1 MGTSTPALTMAEL
14 FDVAIV
20 GAGPAGSCA
29 ALHLARGGA
38 RVVLLEKQ
46 PLPRPKVC
54 GGGLVARARKHLPAG
69 VELPIERVCH
79 TVEIRHGDLRFAV
92 TEALPVV
99 ELAMRAE
106 LDARLAEAAAR
117 AGCDL
122 RDACEVTGLDR
133 RDGEIVLATSSS
145 AARGAVSSAARGAVS
160 GAARGAGRGDVRARH
175 VIAADGVHSP
185 VARLAGWSEALEAI
199 PAIEAEVDV
208 APATLGDRAENAVF
222 DFGDAPSGYAWTFPK
237 RAHLSAGVLT
247 TERGRGGLRADLDRY
262 LARLGLDRHAC
273 EARGWLI
280 PTRPRGGGFARE
292 NVLLVGDAAGLADPV
307 TAEGISLALWSGR
320 LAAESVLAG
329 GTSASQA
336 YERALAREILPE
348 LRVARALAH
357 VLYRRPRITRAL
369 FERAGAPLAR
379 AMADIVAGR
388 TSYRALVSSPSNWL
402 RLTLSK
408 RATAGA

>member
-1 MGTSTPALTMAEL
+1 M

-38 RVVLLEKQ
+38 RVILLEKQ
-46 PLPRPKVC
+46 RFPRSKVC

-69 VELPIERVCH
+69 VELPIERACR

-92 TEALPVV
+92 TEPDPVV
-99 ELAMRAE
+99 ELAMRAD
-106 LDARLAEAAAR
+106 LDARLAAAAAS

-122 RDACEVTGLDR
+122 RDECEVTGFDR
-133 RDGEIVLATSSS
+133 REPGHVVLNTSRGEVC
-145 AARGAVSSAARGAVS
+145 
-160 GAARGAGRGDVRARH
+160 ARH

-185 VARLAGWSEALEAI
+185 TARLAGWTHALDAI
-199 PAIEAEVDV
+199 PAIEGEVDV
-208 APATLGDRAENAVF
+208 EPETLGDRAQNAVF
-222 DFGDAPSGYAWTFPK
+222 DFGDAPAGYAWTFPK
-237 RAHLSAGVLT
+237 RAHLSVGVLT
-247 TERGRGGLRADLDRY
+247 TERGRGGLRAELDRY
-262 LARLGLDRHAC
+262 VARLGLSAHRM

-280 PTRPRGGGFARE
+280 PTRPRRDGFTRDS
-292 NVLLVGDAAGLADPV
+292 VLLVGDAAGLADPV

-320 LAAESVLAG
+320 LAAESVLSG
-329 GTSASQA
+329 GDVARA

-357 VLYRRPRITRAL
+357 VLYRRPRVTRAL

-379 AMADIVAGR
+379 AMADIVGGR
-388 TSYRALVSSPSNWL
+388 TSYRALVRSPSNWL
-402 RLTLSK
+402 RL
-408 RATAGA
+408 ATARREPVRA

>member
-1 MGTSTPALTMAEL
+1 MVAP
-14 FDVAIV
+14 FDVAVI
-20 GAGPAGSCA
+20 GAGPAGSAA

-38 RVVLLEKQ
+38 RVVLLEKAHI
-46 PLPRPKVC
+46 PRPKVC
-54 GGGLVARARKHLPAG
+54 GGGLVARARKHLPMG
-69 VELPIERVCH
+69 IDLPIERVCR
-79 TVEIRHGDLRFAV
+79 TVEIRHGTLHIAV
-92 TEALPVV
+92 TESEPVV

-106 LDARLAEAAAR
+106 LDARVAEAAAI

-133 RDGEIVLATSSS
+133 REDEIVLATT
-145 AARGAVSSAARGAVS
+145 RGE
-160 GAARGAGRGDVRARH
+160 VRTRH

-185 VARLAGWSEALEAI
+185 LARLAGWTTALDAI
-199 PAIEAEVDV
+199 PAIEAEVEVD
-208 APATLGDRAENAVF
+208 PAALGDRAQNAVF

-247 TERGRGGLRADLDRY
+247 TERGRGGLRAELDRY
-262 LARLGLDRHAC
+262 LARLGLAAHAC
-273 EARGWLI
+273 SARGWLI
-280 PTRPRGGGFARE
+280 PTRPRRDGFARGS
-292 NVLLVGDAAGLADPV
+292 VLLVGDAAGLADPV

-320 LAAESVLAG
+320 LAADSVLAG
-329 GTSASQA
+329 ADVSHA

-357 VLYRRPRITRAL
+357 VLYRRPQVTRVL

-388 TSYRALVSSPSNWL
+388 TSYRALVRSPSNWL
-402 RLTLSK
+402 RLALAR
-408 RATAGA
+408 RAAVHA

>member
-1 MGTSTPALTMAEL
+1 MTAE

-20 GAGPAGSCA
+20 GAGPAGSSA

-38 RVVLLEKQ
+38 RVVLIEKQ
-46 PLPRPKVC
+46 RLPRPKVC

-69 VELPIERVCH
+69 VELPIERVCR

-92 TEALPVV
+92 TEAEPVV
-99 ELAMRAE
+99 ELAMRAD

-117 AGCDL
+117 ARADL
-122 RDACEVTGLDR
+122 RDACEVTGIDR
-133 RDGEIVLATSSS
+133 RDDAVVLATTH
-145 AARGAVSSAARGAVS
+145 GE
-160 GAARGAGRGDVRARH
+160 VRARH

-185 VARLAGWSEALEAI
+185 LARLAGWNEPLQAI
-199 PAIEAEVDV
+199 PAIEAEVHV
-208 APATLGDRAENAVF
+208 APDTLGDRAENAVF

-247 TERGRGGLRADLDRY
+247 TERGRGGLRAELDRY
-262 LARLGLDRHAC
+262 LARLGLDHHEC
-273 EARGWLI
+273 DARGWLI
-280 PTRPRGGGFARE
+280 PTRPRHGGFARDR
-292 NVLLVGDAAGLADPV
+292 VLLVGDAAGLADPV

-320 LAAESVLAG
+320 LAAECVLADVG
-329 GTSASQA
+329 DASRA

-388 TSYRALVSSPSNWL
+388 TSYRTLVRSPSNWL
-402 RLTLSK
+402 RLALARS
-408 RATAGA
+408 A

>member
-1 MGTSTPALTMAEL
+1 MTKHAD

-46 PLPRPKVC
+46 RLPRPKVC

-69 VELPIERVCH
+69 IELPIERVCH

-92 TEALPVV
+92 TEKEPVV
-99 ELAMRAE
+99 ELAMRAD
-106 LDARLAEAAAR
+106 LDARLFEAAAR
-117 AGCDL
+117 AGAEV
-122 RDACEVTGLDR
+122 RDACEVTGLDYSLDDVVVLTS
-133 RDGEIVLATSSS
+133 RDTLL
-145 AARGAVSSAARGAVS
+145 
-160 GAARGAGRGDVRARH
+160 ARH
-175 VIAADGVHSP
+175 LIVADGVHSP
-185 VARLAGWSEALEAI
+185 TARQAGWSEPLDAI

-208 APATLGDRAENAVF
+208 APESLGDRAENAVF

-237 RAHLSAGVLT
+237 RTHLSAGVLT
-247 TERGRGGLRADLDRY
+247 TERGRGGLRAELDRY
-262 LARLGLDRHAC
+262 LARLGLGAHPC

-280 PTRPRGGGFARE
+280 PTRPRTGGLARG
-292 NVLLVGDAAGLADPV
+292 NVLLTGDAAGLADPV

-329 GTSASQA
+329 AGEAWRP

-369 FERAGAPLAR
+369 FERAGPSLAR

-402 RLTLSK
+402 RLVRS
-408 RATAGA
+408 RREGAGV

>member
-1 MGTSTPALTMAEL
+1 MGTSAPALTMDEP
-14 FDVAIV
+14 FDVAVV
-20 GAGPAGSCA
+20 GAGPAGTNA
-29 ALHLARGGA
+29 AIHLARGGA

-46 PLPRPKVC
+46 RLPRPKVC
-54 GGGLVARARKHLPAG
+54 GGGLVARARMHLPAG
-69 VELPIERVCH
+69 IDLPIERICH

-92 TEALPVV
+92 TEAEPVI
-99 ELAMRAE
+99 ELAMRAD

-117 AGCDL
+117 AGTEL
-122 RDACEVTGLDR
+122 RDGCEVSGLDSSL
-133 RDGEIVLATSSS
+133 DELVLQTSY
-145 AARGAVSSAARGAVS
+145 GA
-160 GAARGAGRGDVRARH
+160 VRARY

-185 VARLAGWSEALEAI
+185 VARLAGWLEPLEAI
-199 PAIEAEVDV
+199 PAIEAEIDI
-208 APATLGDRAENAVF
+208 APELLADRSDNAVF

-237 RAHLSAGVLT
+237 RAHLSAGVLS
-247 TERGRGGLRADLDRY
+247 TERRRSGLRAELDRY
-262 LARLGLDRHAC
+262 LARLGLDRCKC

-280 PTRPRGGGFARE
+280 PTRPRRGGFTRGD
-292 NVLLVGDAAGLADPV
+292 VLLVGDAAGLADPV

-320 LAAESVLAG
+320 LAAESVLSS
-329 GTSASQA
+329 GTKASRA
-336 YERALAREILPE
+336 YERALAREIVPE

-402 RLTLSK
+402 RLARSK
-408 RATAGA
+408 RAAARA

>member
-1 MGTSTPALTMAEL
+1 MTNSSRLPT

-29 ALHLARGGA
+29 AIHLARGGA

-46 PLPRPKVC
+46 RLPRPKVC
-54 GGGLVARARKHLPAG
+54 GGGLVARARRHLPAG

-92 TEALPVV
+92 TEAQPVV

-117 AGCDL
+117 ASCDL

-145 AARGAVSSAARGAVS
+145 AARGAESVAAS
-160 GAARGAGRGDVRARH
+160 GAARGEVRARH

-185 VARLAGWSEALEAI
+185 IARLSGWNEALDAI
-199 PAIEAEVDV
+199 PAIEAEIDV

-247 TERGRGGLRADLDRY
+247 TERGRSGLRAELDRY

-329 GTSASQA
+329 GTRASQA